1 MNDVDINERIAL
13 ILRESREKANVSQ
26 DYIAKKL
33 NISKK
38 SVQNYEASISVPNVK
53 MIIKWFEAVD
63 VPIYPYMFQLSHP
76 ELIALNANSSD
87 AEVRNALISVIQDM
101 DINQM
106 RQHFFE
112 MFGEHGTAPKGM
124 GEVKTAYLHLPM
136 YVKIGIAEIISTQFE
151 IAEAR
156 GELVQP
162 DKIMPDKE
170 ALKEYIEKAKKA
182 VIEGKDTY
190 L

>member
-1 MNDVDINERIAL
+1 MNDYEIEERISKM
-13 ILRESREKANVSQ
+13 LRDAREKACVSQ
-26 DYIAKKL
+26 DFVAKKL
-33 NISKK
+33 NVSRKTI
-38 SVQNYEASISVPNVK
+38 QHIENGDSIPNVK
-53 MIIKWFEAVD
+53 TVLKWFEAVD
-63 VPIYPYMFQLSHP
+63 VPVYPYLFTLSHP
-76 ELIALNANSSD
+76 ELSALNANSTD
-87 AEVRNALISVIQDM
+87 AEVKNALLTVINDM
-101 DINQM
+101 DMKQL

-136 YVKIGIAEIISTQFE
+136 YVKIGIAEIICTQFE

-162 DKIMPDKE
+162 DKVMPDKE
-170 ALKEYIEKAKKA
+170 ALREYIAKAKEA
-182 VIEGKDTY
+182 VINGKETY